1 MNLKFEFG
9 WIWSGGMN
17 LNDMNLNL
25 VEFVFIKQ
33 FDRSI
38 LMIWIWDLNLNDM
51 NLNLVEFDQMIWRY
65 EFEWYEFEFGWIC
78 FYKTIW

>member
-25 VEFVFIKQ
+25 VEFDFTKQ
-33 FDRSI
+33 LDRSI
-38 LMIWIWDLNLNDM
+38 WQINFNDM
-51 NLNLVEFDQMIWRY
+51 NLVF
-65 EFEWYEFEFGWIC
+65 EFEWYEFGWI
-78 FYKTIW
+78 WSGNL